1 MKKLYALLV
10 AVCALSVAGCGPED
24 GEYTFRILSTS
35 DVHGRYFDKHY
46 LTDETVPSL
55 MSVAWYIDTVRV
67 ANGAENVFL
76 IDAGDCLH
84 GDNASYYYN
93 YVDTTTEHVYAR
105 MLEYLG
111 YDAWVPGN
119 HDIET
124 GHPVYDRIA
133 ETLEVPILAS
143 NAIRTDNGK
152 PYFGEY
158 VIEKRHGLKFAIIGF
173 TQPNIKNAYAPELW
187 EGMDFESLIPDF
199 TQNVVDRVRAEEDP
213 DVVIV
218 VIHSGAGRGDGA
230 QLEQQGLDLFNS
242 LEGVD
247 YIVSSHDHKAAVYES
262 EKLCMANTGNYCANL
277 AYGTITLKVE
287 NGKVVD
293 KKISA
298 ELIALDKDNVDKKMK
313 AAFQSDYEAVKG
325 YVTKEVGVLK
335 SDMNTRD
342 ALFGMSDYVNLLH
355 TVCLEASGVQVSF
368 AAPVTTNAVF
378 KAGKIIYNDLMTL
391 YSYDNPLYV
400 VKMSGKEIK
409 DYLEHSYDGWINT
422 QDRKAETLLKMREFK
437 NPRTGQQMWF
447 FMGQSYN
454 LDSAGG
460 LVYEVDVTKP
470 MGERIVIRS
479 FADGAPFDM
488 ASEYQVAMNSYRALG
503 GADLMKKAGIDTG
516 EIDARVVAVHADIRS
531 LLNDYIVKK
540 GAVDSAEIG
549 DRSVIG
555 YWDFVPEKKARK
567 ALERDMERM
576 TPMRF

>member
-1 MKKLYALLV
+1 MKKL
-10 AVCALSVAGCGPED
+10 SVLIIAAAAMFAASCGPKD

-35 DVHGRYFDKHY
+35 DVHGHYFDKHY

-55 MSVAWYIDTVRV
+55 MSVAWVVDSVRV
-67 ANGAENVFL
+67 ADGAENVIL

-84 GDNASYYYN
+84 GDNAAHYYN
-93 YVDTTTEHVYAR
+93 YVDTESKHVYAR

-119 HDIET
+119 HDFET
-124 GHPVYDRIA
+124 GHPVYDRFVA
-133 ETLEVPILAS
+133 SLDVPVLAS

-173 TQPNIKNAYAPELW
+173 TQPNVKNAYAPELW

-199 TQNVVDRVRAEEDP
+199 TQNVVDRVRAEEKP

-218 VIHSGAGRGDGA
+218 AIHSGAGRGDGA

-247 YIVSSHDHKAAVYES
+247 YIVSSHDHRAAVYES
-262 EKLCMANTGNYCANL
+262 ETICMVNTGNYCANI
-277 AYGTITLKVE
+277 AYGTVTVKVE

-293 KKISA
+293 KKLSA
-298 ELIALDKDNVDKKMK
+298 KLVPLDPEKVDAKMK
-313 AAFQSDYEAVKG
+313 AAFQTDYEAVKG

-335 SDMNTRD
+335 ADMNTRD

-355 TVCLEASGVQVSF
+355 TVCLEASGAQVSF
-368 AAPVTTNAVF
+368 AAPVTTNVNM

-409 DYLEHSYDGWINT
+409 DYLEYSYDGWINT
-422 QDRKAETLLKMREFK
+422 QDGNAETLIKMRGFK

-460 LVYEVDVTKP
+460 LIYDVDITKP
-470 MGERIVIRS
+470 MGERIVIKTL
-479 FADGAPFDM
+479 ADGTPFDM
-488 ASEYQVAMNSYRALG
+488 SSEYKVAMNSYRALG
-503 GADLMKKAGIDTG
+503 GADLMKKAGVDTG
-516 EIDARVVAVHADIRS
+516 KIDERVEAIHTDIRT
-531 LLNDYIVKK
+531 LLDEYISKN
-540 GAVDSAEIG
+540 GEVDPARIG

-555 YWDFVPEKKARK
+555 QWRFVPEKQARK
-567 ALERDMERM
+567 ALDRDNERM